1 MSVTEQ
7 CQADGR
13 SAALKKKKI
22 MHTIGQLHINKYVMF
37 D

>member
-13 SAALKKKKI
+13 SAALKKKI